1 MSNKEKIKHLK
12 ETHRVLD
19 DEIHRLELVGGDHF
33 RIQELKRR
41 KLHFKDEITK
51 LEQIDYEQSQK
62 SN

>member
-1 MSNKEKIKHLK
+1 MDYRDQIRRLT